1 MAVITYE
8 RGYPNTT
15 YFGTDW
21 EAYRWVN
28 KKDTLILDQL
38 WRFINNNRMIPY
50 EQLCELLKT
59 FYKTK
64 TVKSYAELH
73 KDGKRF
79 EITNRGIMPKI
90 LIVNKKDKCQKKQP

>member
-1 MAVITYE
+1 MGIITYE
-8 RGYPNTT
+8 RGHANTT

-21 EAYRWVN
+21 EAYRWTN
-28 KKDTLILDQL
+28 KRDTLILDQL
-38 WRFINNNRMIPY
+38 WSFINNNRMIPF

-73 KDGKRF
+73 RDEGRF
-79 EITNRGIMPKI
+79 EITNKGVLPKI
-90 LIVNKKDKCQKKQP
+90 LIVKK